1 MGLSVLKLHKIKMI
15 KKSFDVV
22 QSTMK
27 YLYMTEY
34 SENKFNL
41 VIQM

>member
-1 MGLSVLKLHKIKMI
+1 MGLSVLKLHKMI

-41 VIQM
+41 IIQM